1 MKTKTC
7 VVVLLEAQEALEVIT
22 ECESLEFILGNGLL
36 AKVAPNIK
44 RIADRLEDNQSVL
57 WPSAAAEEVEEE

>member
-7 VVVLLEAQEALEVIT
+7 AVVLLEAQEAIEIIT
-22 ECESLEFILGNGLL
+22 ECDSLEFILGAGLL

-44 RIADRLEDNQSVL
+44 RIADRLEDNQGVL
-57 WPSAAAEEVEEE
+57 WESAAAEEEE